1 MHGGSLAT
9 LNHDVRFHKY
19 DEDGNQVP
27 ILKDVSEPI
36 EDEYLDEEELLLKNF
51 LEIGL
56 AGQVYPII
64 ENPFSDDFKWDEEKG
79 LPQF

>member
-9 LNHDVRFHKY
+9 LNHVVRFHKY

-36 EDEYLDEEELLLKNF
+36 EDEYLDEEELLHL
-51 LEIGL
+51 
-56 AGQVYPII
+56 
-64 ENPFSDDFKWDEEKG
+64 
-79 LPQF
+79 